1 MLILRVIAPRTYKVI
16 ISDNWV
22 KYDESPRCE
31 CCKST
36 QVTYVGK
43 ISIGMATHDAYAC
56 GTCNKVTTGLAGGKL
71 EALSKLHEKS
81 GMTNG
86 VSWSQNMANNQA
98 TIGTSTG
105 MNMGNFGTSMYP
117 NTPLTTNDQQTQEQ
131 LRQLGTKLDTVNSNI
146 MALVFEMQNLL
157 RKIDDAK
164 LTDPFSGILNRVKN
178 FELK

>member
-1 MLILRVIAPRTYKVI
+1 MIIAN
-16 ISDNWV
+16 NWV

-31 CCKST
+31 ACKST
-36 QVTYVGK
+36 SVRYTGS
-43 ISIGMATHDAYAC
+43 ISCSGVVHDSYAC
-56 GTCNKVTTGLAGGKL
+56 DNCNKVTTGLSGGKL
-71 EALSKLHEKS
+71 EALSKIQGQLTNSNS
-81 GMTNG
+81 GM
-86 VSWSQNMANNQA
+86 SWSQNMASNQA